1 MIDFEALKKKYTF
14 KQATLLAVYSQK
26 EKGKLCTC
34 KVFARDGKYLILI
47 ERKGLLISSIRCDM
61 SRVKDYLT
69 VNKCK
74 FICGADVLID
84 GG

>member
-1 MIDFEALKKKYTF
+1 MIDFEALKKKYAL

-26 EKGKLCTC
+26 AKGKLCTC
-34 KVFARDGKYLILI
+34 KVIASDGKYLILI
-47 ERKGLLISSIRCDM
+47 ESKGVLISSLRCDM
-61 SRVKDYLT
+61 ARVKDYLT